1 MDQRSA
7 LVTDALHFIGAS
19 SATALA
25 NAGFR
30 VFCQDAAFVDAE
42 VRRDFET
49 RHPGLVV
56 LAAQEA
62 ADLHAETFAAA
73 GPLDVLVHNDAYPA
87 DRVPIE
93 EADADAFRTALEALV
108 VRAFE
113 RTGAFVPDMKKRG
126 SGKIIFVTSA
136 APLRGLANYA
146 IYVSARGAAN
156 SLAKTLA
163 VELARDNIQVNA
175 VAPNFIESPTYF
187 PASLMEDPKTA
198 ARILKNIPLGRL
210 GRQEE
215 AAGLVAYLASPEADF
230 LTGHVFPI
238 AGGWA

>member
-1 MDQRSA
+1 MEKRKA
-7 LVTDALHFIGAS
+7 LVTDAQHFIGAS
-19 SATALA
+19 SATALTK
-25 NAGFR
+25 AGFK
-30 VFCQDAAFVDAE
+30 VYCQDDAFVDAQT
-42 VRRDFET
+42 RTDFENQY
-49 RHPGLVV
+49 PELEA

-62 ADLHAETFAAA
+62 SDLLSAT

-87 DRVPIE
+87 ERVPID
-93 EADADAFRTALEALV
+93 EASPEALRTTLEALL

-113 RTGAFVPDMKKRG
+113 RTGVYVPEMKKRG

-136 APLRGLANYA
+136 APLRGLANYSM
-146 IYVSARGAAN
+146 YVTARGAAN
-156 SLAKTLA
+156 SLAQTLA
-163 VELARDNIQVNA
+163 IELARHNIQVNA

-187 PASLMEDPKTA
+187 PPSLMEDPKTS

-210 GRQEE
+210 GKQEE

-238 AGGWA
+238 AGGWAN

>member
-7 LVTDALHFIGAS
+7 LVTDAQHFIGAS
-19 SATALA
+19 SAMALA
-25 NAGFR
+25 GTGFR
-30 VFCQDAAFVDAE
+30 VFCQDDAFVDEA
-42 VRRDFET
+42 VRSDFEQKY
-49 RHPGLVV
+49 PGLVA
-56 LAAQEA
+56 LAEQDAETLREA
-62 ADLHAETFAAA
+62 TFAAA

-87 DRVPIE
+87 DRAPIG
-93 EADADAFRTALEALV
+93 EACPDELRKALEALV
-108 VRAFE
+108 VRAFT
-113 RTGAFVPDMKKRG
+113 RTSAYVPEMKQRG

-146 IYVSARGAAN
+146 IYVAARGAAN

-187 PASLMEDPKTA
+187 PESLMADPTRA
-198 ARILKNIPLGRL
+198 AKILKNIPLGRL

-215 AAGLVAYLASPEADF
+215 AAGLVAYLAGPASDF
-230 LTGHVFPI
+230 ITGHIFPI